1 MKNKSTQTRW
11 YTRNFLQYWG
21 VPDWIQNFLHE
32 LLEGDQSRMPTGG
45 MVRFRWDIKQVRVG
59 RGKQEKE
66 CDRADVTENSL
77 REIQSQGGRRK
88 TEQDTRGCMR
98 GPGRAGVD
106 RRRRCL
112 ASAHRGSQADSRG
125 GRKAH
130 LQNEPGLQTPCTC
143 APPVR
148 PIFNLLVGIQW
159 QATDWQIVRK
169 KWENMCFD
177 QTQRSK

>member
-98 GPGRAGVD
+98 GPGRAGG
-106 RRRRCL
+106 R
-112 ASAHRGSQADSRG
+112 SQASMLS
-125 GRKAH
+125 K
-130 LQNEPGLQTPCTC
+130 C
-143 APPVR
+143 APWITSGLPRRKESTSSEWARTTDALHLCSPR
-148 PIFNLLVGIQW
+148 PANI
-159 QATDWQIVRK
+159 
-169 KWENMCFD
+169 
-177 QTQRSK
+177 